1 MEIKNQGYNVGSVVI
16 DTPITLGTKTEIG
29 TAEDFKKI
37 CNIAE
42 AGGLARIH
50 CVASNN
56 QLDGLV
62 LMTHTVG
69 ENYNGIDFGSVTN
82 YGGSPWIVAGTVTLE
97 DGKMYVTMTMNAVS
111 GASKNS
117 TKNSSSK

>member
-1 MEIKNQGYNVGSVVI
+1 MEIKNHGYNVGSVVI
-16 DTPITLGTKTEIG
+16 DTPITFGTKTEIG

-50 CVASNN
+50 CIASGN

-97 DGKMYVTMTMNAVS
+97 DGKMYVTMTMTAVS
-111 GASKNS
+111 GATKNS